1 MSGSRKEYGQSA
13 TEYMLILAAALVV
26 VAVAAY
32 YVTRGPSF
40 PPLSATATHV
50 DNEIRVNIDTGS
62 ISAGDW
68 QYSVSTIYGTYDW
81 KNEDVE
87 LKAPYA
93 SLGTYSPNNY
103 YVSLKHQP
111 SGHIY
116 FSDQTITIT

>member
-1 MSGSRKEYGQSA
+1 MSGSSKECGQSA
-13 TEYMLILAAALVV
+13 NEYMLILAAALVV

-32 YVTRGPSF
+32 YVTKGPSF
-40 PPLSATATHV
+40 PPLSATATNA

-68 QYSVSTIYGTYDW
+68 QYSVNTIYGTYDW
-81 KNEDVE
+81 KNEDVK
-87 LKAPYA
+87 LNAPYV
-93 SLGTYSPNNY
+93 SLGTYPPDTY

>member
-1 MSGSRKEYGQSA
+1 MSGGRKECGQSA
-13 TEYMLILAAALVV
+13 TEYLLILAAALVV

-68 QYSVSTIYGTYDW
+68 QYSVSPIYGTYDW
-81 KNEDVE
+81 KNED
-87 LKAPYA
+87 
-93 SLGTYSPNNY
+93 
-103 YVSLKHQP
+103 
-111 SGHIY
+111 
-116 FSDQTITIT
+116 